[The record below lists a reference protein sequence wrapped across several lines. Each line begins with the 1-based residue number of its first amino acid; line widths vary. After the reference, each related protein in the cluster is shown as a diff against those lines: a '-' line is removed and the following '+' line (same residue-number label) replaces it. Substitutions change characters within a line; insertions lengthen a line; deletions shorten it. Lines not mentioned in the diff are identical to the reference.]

1 MYIGRIPDI
10 LKVDAFVDVILLM
23 RPGLKNLALV
33 VGETVTL
40 EAFARQ
46 R

>member
-1 MYIGRIPDI
+1 MSIGCIPDI
-10 LKVDAFVDVILLM
+10 LKVDAIVDVILLM
-23 RPGLKNLALV
+23 RLGVKNLALV

-40 EAFARQ
+40 ETFARQ